1 MYRQKARYLLL
12 AVLSLCFGLQMSQAL
27 QAQDLVW
34 AKRAGGTSID
44 FGRGIAVDGS
54 GNSHVTGEFFGSA
67 TFGPGETNETTLTSA
82 GNRDIFVA
90 KYDASG
96 DLVWAKRA
104 GAGGASFDQGLGI
117 AVDGSGNSYVTGHFV
132 GSATFGPGETNETTL
147 TSAGFDD
154 IFVAKYDASGD
165 LVWAKRAGGMSFNDF
180 GQGIAVDGS
189 GNSYVT
195 GNFQGSATFGP
206 GETNQTILNSA
217 GGGDIFVAKY
227 DASGDL
233 VWAKRAGGTAV
244 DVGNGIA
251 VDGSGNSY
259 VTGDFGGSATFG
271 PGETNETT
279 LTSSAGSFDIFVAKY
294 DAPGDL
300 VWAKR
305 AGGTSIDFG
314 RGIAVDGSG
323 NGYVTGNFNG
333 SATFGPGQTNE
344 TTLTSA
350 GSGDIFV
357 AKYDAS
363 GDLVW
368 AKRAGAGG
376 ASFDQGRGIAVD
388 GSGSSYVTGNFN
400 GPATFGPGETNET
413 TLTST
418 GFVDIFVAKY
428 DASGDLVWAKRAG
441 GTGFDE
447 GRGIAVDGSGNSYV
461 TGRFNDLA
469 TFGPGG
475 TNETTLTS
483 AGSDDIFVA
492 KYGGGVPAVAT
503 ILAASGSLLVAPG
516 SIASGFGDPLA
527 PGVEASTELPLP
539 TELLGVSVR
548 LTDSAGVARLSQLFV
563 VTPTQINFFI
573 DAATALGLAL
583 VEVLQDG
590 EVIASGTVQVVAVA
604 PGIFTANA
612 DGEGVPAAFYL
623 RFRGTEQTA
632 QEFVFDPAAP
642 LGARDPVL
650 IDFGGE
656 DEQVFIA
663 IFGTGMRGGAQVT
676 ATLDG
681 EEVPVSP
688 VVALE
693 DFVGLD
699 QANLGTIP
707 RSFIGR
713 GVVELR
719 LFIDGIP
726 TNVVLLLL

>member
-1 MYRQKARYLLL
+1 MRKSDRLPQRTVGSDDRRTRRPEDNTEHRRPAVPPGTLCVGRWAPPVPGMMYLQKAGYRLI
-12 AVLSLCFGLQMSQAL
+12 AALSLCFILPMSPAL
-27 QAQDLVW
+27 RAQDLAW
-34 AKRAGGTSID
+34 AKRAGGTGFD
-44 FGRGIAVDGS
+44 EGR
-54 GNSHVTGEFFGSA
+54 
-67 TFGPGETNETTLTSA
+67 
-82 GNRDIFVA
+82 
-90 KYDASG
+90 
-96 DLVWAKRA
+96 
-104 GAGGASFDQGLGI
+104 GI
-117 AVDGSGNSYVTGHFV
+117 AVDGSGNSYVTGNFV
-132 GSATFGPGETNETTL
+132 GSATFGPGESNETTL
-147 TSAGFDD
+147 TSAGGED
-154 IFVAKYDASGD
+154 IFVAKYGASSD
-165 LVWAKRAGGMSFNDF
+165 LVWAKRAGDTSFDG

-195 GNFQGSATFGP
+195 GNFEDAATFGP
-206 GETNQTILNSA
+206 GESNETTLTSA
-217 GGGDIFVAKY
+217 GFGDIFVAKY

-233 VWAKRAGGTAV
+233 VWAKRAGGTSDDQGIGIALDGSGNSYATGLFQGSATFGPGETNETTLTGV
-244 DVGNGIA
+244 FDIFVAKYDVSGDLVWARRAGANFGVGIA
-251 VDGSGNSY
+251 VDGSGHSY
-259 VTGDFGGSATFG
+259 VTGFFVGSATFGAGETNETTLTGTGSFDIFVAKYDASGELVWAKRAGGTSDDGGVGIALDGAAHSYVTGQFVGSATFG

-279 LTSSAGSFDIFVAKY
+279 LTSAGSD
-294 DAPGDL
+294 
-300 VWAKR
+300 
-305 AGGTSIDFG
+305 
-314 RGIAVDGSG
+314 
-323 NGYVTGNFNG
+323 
-333 SATFGPGQTNE
+333 
-344 TTLTSA
+344 
-350 GSGDIFV
+350 
-357 AKYDAS
+357 
-363 GDLVW
+363 
-368 AKRAGAGG
+368 
-376 ASFDQGRGIAVD
+376 
-388 GSGSSYVTGNFN
+388 
-400 GPATFGPGETNET
+400 
-413 TLTST
+413 
-418 GFVDIFVAKY
+418 DIFVAKY

-699 QANLGTIP
+699 QANVGAIP

-713 GVVELR
+713 GIVELR
-719 LFIDGIP
+719 LFIDGVP

>member
-1 MYRQKARYLLL
+1 M
-12 AVLSLCFGLQMSQAL
+12 
-27 QAQDLVW
+27 
-34 AKRAGGTSID
+34 
-44 FGRGIAVDGS
+44 
-54 GNSHVTGEFFGSA
+54 
-67 TFGPGETNETTLTSA
+67 
-82 GNRDIFVA
+82 
-90 KYDASG
+90 
-96 DLVWAKRA
+96 
-104 GAGGASFDQGLGI
+104 
-117 AVDGSGNSYVTGHFV
+117 
-132 GSATFGPGETNETTL
+132 
-147 TSAGFDD
+147 
-154 IFVAKYDASGD
+154 
-165 LVWAKRAGGMSFNDF
+165 
-180 GQGIAVDGS
+180 
-189 GNSYVT
+189 
-195 GNFQGSATFGP
+195 
-206 GETNQTILNSA
+206 
-217 GGGDIFVAKY
+217 
-227 DASGDL
+227 
-233 VWAKRAGGTAV
+233 
-244 DVGNGIA
+244 
-251 VDGSGNSY
+251 
-259 VTGDFGGSATFG
+259 
-271 PGETNETT
+271 
-279 LTSSAGSFDIFVAKY
+279 
-294 DAPGDL
+294 
-300 VWAKR
+300 
-305 AGGTSIDFG
+305 
-314 RGIAVDGSG
+314 
-323 NGYVTGNFNG
+323 
-333 SATFGPGQTNE
+333 
-344 TTLTSA
+344 
-350 GSGDIFV
+350 
-357 AKYDAS
+357 
-363 GDLVW
+363 
-368 AKRAGAGG
+368 
-376 ASFDQGRGIAVD
+376 
-388 GSGSSYVTGNFN
+388 
-400 GPATFGPGETNET
+400 
-413 TLTST
+413 
-418 GFVDIFVAKY
+418 
-428 DASGDLVWAKRAG
+428 
-441 GTGFDE
+441 
-447 GRGIAVDGSGNSYV
+447 
-461 TGRFNDLA
+461 A

-699 QANLGTIP
+699 QANVGAIP

-713 GVVELR
+713 GIVELR
-719 LFIDGIP
+719 LFIDGVP

>member
-1 MYRQKARYLLL
+1 MRKSDRLPQRTVGSDDRRTRRPEDNTEHRRPAVPPGTLCVGRWAPPVPGMMYLQKAGYRLI
-12 AVLSLCFGLQMSQAL
+12 AALSLCFILPMSPAL
-27 QAQDLVW
+27 RAQDLAW
-34 AKRAGGTSID
+34 AKRAGGTGFD
-44 FGRGIAVDGS
+44 EGR
-54 GNSHVTGEFFGSA
+54 
-67 TFGPGETNETTLTSA
+67 
-82 GNRDIFVA
+82 
-90 KYDASG
+90 
-96 DLVWAKRA
+96 
-104 GAGGASFDQGLGI
+104 GI
-117 AVDGSGNSYVTGHFV
+117 AVDGSGNSYVTGNFV
-132 GSATFGPGETNETTL
+132 GSATFGPGESNETTL
-147 TSAGFDD
+147 TSAGGED
-154 IFVAKYDASGD
+154 IFVAKYGASSD
-165 LVWAKRAGGMSFNDF
+165 LVWAKRAGDTSFDG

-195 GNFQGSATFGP
+195 GNFEDAATFGP
-206 GETNQTILNSA
+206 GESNETTLTSA
-217 GGGDIFVAKY
+217 GFGDIFVAKY

-233 VWAKRAGGTAV
+233 VWAKRAGGTS
-244 DVGNGIA
+244 DDQGIGIA
-251 VDGSGNSY
+251 LDGSGNSY
-259 VTGDFGGSATFG
+259 ATGLFQGSATFGPGETNETTLTGVFDIFVAKYDASGELVWAKRAGGTSDDGGIGIALDGSGNSYATGLFQGSATFGPGETNETTLTGVFDIFVAKYDASGELVWAKRAGGTSDDGGVGIALDGAAHSYVTGQFVGSATFG

-279 LTSSAGSFDIFVAKY
+279 LTSAGSD
-294 DAPGDL
+294 
-300 VWAKR
+300 
-305 AGGTSIDFG
+305 
-314 RGIAVDGSG
+314 
-323 NGYVTGNFNG
+323 
-333 SATFGPGQTNE
+333 
-344 TTLTSA
+344 
-350 GSGDIFV
+350 
-357 AKYDAS
+357 
-363 GDLVW
+363 
-368 AKRAGAGG
+368 
-376 ASFDQGRGIAVD
+376 
-388 GSGSSYVTGNFN
+388 
-400 GPATFGPGETNET
+400 
-413 TLTST
+413 
-418 GFVDIFVAKY
+418 DIFVAKY

-699 QANLGTIP
+699 QANVGAIP

-713 GVVELR
+713 GIVELR
-719 LFIDGIP
+719 LFIDGVP